1 MKLIYT
7 IIIMAVVLFV
17 ITFSLDNT
25 EIVSLSY
32 YGFMDVATPAYLLL
46 FISFGIGIILAGFFG
61 MVERWR
67 LVRKVSSLNRY
78 IRKLEEK
85 APPEEESRPI
95 LEVHHQADQQS

>member
-7 IIIMAVVLFV
+7 IIIMAIVLFV

-25 EIVSLSY
+25 EVVSLSY
-32 YGFMDVATPAYLLL
+32 YGFIDVATPAYLLL

-67 LVRKVSSLNRY
+67 LARKVSSLNRY
-78 IRKLEEK
+78 IRKLEGK
-85 APPEEESRPI
+85 VPPEEESRQI
-95 LEVHHQADQQS
+95 LEADQQS